1 MADRPTDSRRRLGAW
16 GEKVAAVHLEAA
28 GYLIVER
35 NWRCREGEI
44 DLVAQDGDIVVFV
57 EVKTRRDAAAA
68 HAAVHPHQLRRV
80 ARAAAAFRAR
90 RADAAGVPRIDVM
103 LVWGRGLGRRVRWVR
118 GVEADDAAT

>member
-1 MADRPTDSRRRLGAW
+1 MSPPHRRPTPTRGEELACWWLRL
-16 GEKVAAVHLEAA
+16 H
-28 GYLIVER
+28 GYRVLAR
-35 NWRCREGEI
+35 NWRIPGGEI
-44 DLVAQDGDIVVFV
+44 DVVARRGGVVAFV